1 MSEIWLTP
9 TDIKQYF
16 YCKAIPYLNHV
27 MGIWEEQT
35 EYKAQGK
42 ETHLNLQEIEKR
54 RKTLL
59 KHLKLPPNS
68 KKLFRVPLRSQ
79 RLMMKGVLDCLI
91 ITPNEYIPIEYKVA
105 RKPKKVPLNHKY
117 QITAYA
123 LLVEDTFN
131 TIIRKTYI
139 YYQENDKIVKINIT
153 DSLRKGISKV
163 ICELNEII
171 NYEKEPLVRPSPPI
185 CKACLLNKVCPWSL
199 I

>member
-1 MSEIWLTP
+1 MFKVWLTP

-68 KKLFRVPLRSQ
+68 KKLFRVSLKSQ

-105 RKPKKVPLNHKY
+105 RKPKKVPLNHRY
-117 QITAYA
+117 QITAYV
-123 LLVEDTFN
+123 LIVEDVFN
-131 TIIRKTYI
+131 TIIRKAYI
-139 YYQENDKIVKINIT
+139 YYQINDKLVKANIT
-153 DSLRKGISKV
+153 DNLRRGV
-163 ICELNEII
+163 IKALHELNEVVDH
-171 NYEKEPLVRPSPPI
+171 EKEPLVRPSLPK
-185 CKACLLNKVCPWSL
+185 CKVCLLNKACPWSL
-199 I
+199 T